1 MHFCA
6 CDPYEGKKPKSR
18 SGDAGPNAEGADWQ
32 QTIQPPE
39 VQQQN
44 AATAKYEREIGIL
57 NPGPFWLFL
66 AKMLDTQQK
75 KRQEMR
81 CFWGNSSLSLLYWFY
96 PTCRIHSVPTVPEVL
111 IHPFARKKS
120 TTKKKN
126 SSFRNIVVYTTTKL
140 CFCFQNVFLCIANTK
155 GKNHML

>member
-6 CDPYEGKKPKSR
+6 CGKKPKSR
-18 SGDAGPNAEGADWQ
+18 SGNAGPSAEGADWQ
-32 QTIQPPE
+32 QTNQPPE

-66 AKMLDTQQK
+66 AQILDNQQK

-81 CFWGNSSLSLLYWFY
+81 CFWGNSLWSWSYWFY
-96 PTCRIHSVPTVPEVL
+96 PVPEVS
-111 IHPFARKKS
+111 IYQFARKKNDHE
-120 TTKKKN
+120 KKY
-126 SSFRNIVVYTTTKL
+126 SSFRNIVVYKTAKL
-140 CFCFQNVFLCIANTK
+140 CFCFQTVFLCIANAK
-155 GKNHML
+155 GKNHVLWFLVILNHVY